1 MGDLPKLVIDD
12 VECRFGSTLA
22 LARTSLEV
30 RSREFIAIVGPS
42 GCGKSTLMNVVAGMQ
57 QPTAGRVLM
66 DGKDVTGDT
75 GHVGYMFQKDLLVP
89 WRTVTGNIVLGAALT
104 RGASRTDRAEARR
117 LAERYGLGDFVNHF
131 PHALSGGMRQRV
143 ALMRTLAFDRDI
155 LLLDEPFGALDSQTR
170 FEMQQWL
177 LRVWAESERTVLFI
191 THDVDEAVFLA
202 DRVVVMSARPGRV
215 SAIHEVG
222 LARPRVLDTVTSPE
236 FTELKRR
243 VLADLYASRSET
255 RQGSSAP

>member
-1 MGDLPKLVIDD
+1 
-12 VECRFGSTLA
+12 
-22 LARTSLEV
+22 
-30 RSREFIAIVGPS
+30 
-42 GCGKSTLMNVVAGMQ
+42 
-57 QPTAGRVLM
+57 
-66 DGKDVTGDT
+66 
-75 GHVGYMFQKDLLVP
+75 
-89 WRTVTGNIVLGAALT
+89 
-104 RGASRTDRAEARR
+104 
-117 LAERYGLGDFVNHF
+117 
-131 PHALSGGMRQRV
+131 
-143 ALMRTLAFDRDI
+143 
-155 LLLDEPFGALDSQTR
+155 
-170 FEMQQWL
+170 MQQWL

>member
-1 MGDLPKLVIDD
+1 
-12 VECRFGSTLA
+12 
-22 LARTSLEV
+22 
-30 RSREFIAIVGPS
+30 
-42 GCGKSTLMNVVAGMQ
+42 
-57 QPTAGRVLM
+57 
-66 DGKDVTGDT
+66 
-75 GHVGYMFQKDLLVP
+75 
-89 WRTVTGNIVLGAALT
+89 
-104 RGASRTDRAEARR
+104 
-117 LAERYGLGDFVNHF
+117 
-131 PHALSGGMRQRV
+131 MRQRV